1 MTNGS
6 LAVSVCMF
14 MVCVC
19 VYVPVYY
26 KSFLWNGNLCNTDV
40 NRPYISFTLWRKGIQ
55 AEHCVSFDYETS
67 YYQPYAEIIIMSDNE
82 KKRVKRY
89 TAWKAPPMSRGW
101 RSAAIALPVKRRDI
115 VALEIRIVLR
125 SKLSLREYTNIAN
138 LTVIPCSRGQY
149 MSCCL

>member
-1 MTNGS
+1 MD
-6 LAVSVCMF
+6 LWLFCVF
-14 MVCVC
+14 MICVC
-19 VYVPVYY
+19 VYVPVHY
-26 KSFLWNGNLCNTDV
+26 KSFLWNDNLCNTDG
-40 NRPYISFTLWRKGIQ
+40 NRPYIAFTLWRKGIQ
-55 AEHCVSFDYETS
+55 TQHCVSFDYETS

-101 RSAAIALPVKRRDI
+101 RSAAFALPVERRDI

-149 MSCCL
+149 MFCSL